1 MYYSEVLGRSVVHY
15 FDHVAY
21 LTISAVPVVL
31 LDALGISL
39 RWWTPGPVTSSRDA
53 LIGGWVRGQIVLQGQ
68 RRFSRGWRSPTSNYV
83 DRRSTRCLCQISE
96 DIFQKGRLQ

>member
-31 LDALGISL
+31 LDALGICS
-39 RWWTPGPVTSSRDA
+39 PVVDA
-53 LIGGWVRGQIVLQGQ
+53 GASDKQ
-68 RRFSRGWRSPTSNYV
+68 S
-83 DRRSTRCLCQISE
+83 
-96 DIFQKGRLQ
+96 